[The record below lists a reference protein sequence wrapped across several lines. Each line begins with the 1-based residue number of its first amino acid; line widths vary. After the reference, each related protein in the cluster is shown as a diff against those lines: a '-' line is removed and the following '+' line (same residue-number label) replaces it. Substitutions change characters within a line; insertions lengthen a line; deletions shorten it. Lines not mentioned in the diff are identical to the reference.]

1 MTLVRNALK
10 FVSSSTG
17 LGSQAEVLFTALPK
31 PEHVRFVMEESDL
44 LGELKKETIWIDHTS
59 TDPDEAVRLS
69 AKAIEKG
76 NFIISDRNQTLNRSE
91 I

>member
-1 MTLVRNALK
+1 
-10 FVSSSTG
+10 
-17 LGSQAEVLFTALPK
+17 
-31 PEHVRFVMEESDL
+31 MEESDL

>member
-1 MTLVRNALK
+1 M
-10 FVSSSTG
+10 
-17 LGSQAEVLFTALPK
+17 FTALPK

-76 NFIISDRNQTLNRSE
+76 IVSGVSTDQTMDRTTGRITE
-91 I
+91 ILKLL

>member
-1 MTLVRNALK
+1 
-10 FVSSSTG
+10 
-17 LGSQAEVLFTALPK
+17 
-31 PEHVRFVMEESDL
+31 MEESDL

-76 NFIISDRNQTLNRSE
+76 NVGPKSVGSLNWHS
-91 I
+91 

>member
-10 FVSSSTG
+10 FVSSSEG

>member
-1 MTLVRNALK
+1 
-10 FVSSSTG
+10 
-17 LGSQAEVLFTALPK
+17 
-31 PEHVRFVMEESDL
+31 MEESDL

-76 NFIISDRNQTLNRSE
+76 RLS
-91 I
+91 